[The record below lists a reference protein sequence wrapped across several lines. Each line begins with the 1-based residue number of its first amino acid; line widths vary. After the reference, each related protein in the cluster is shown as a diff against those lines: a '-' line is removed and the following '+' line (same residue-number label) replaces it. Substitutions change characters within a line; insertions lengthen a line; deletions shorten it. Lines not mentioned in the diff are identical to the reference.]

1 MTYKAPKT
9 SRHSGQVVKKLTV
22 YSNDSSN
29 PTTSLTIQV
38 KAGYEAAKFEVNPEK
53 ADFGNVLLGKKE
65 DMKVKLKNTD
75 STTSNLV
82 IIDSPY
88 SDLVKKTKIK
98 KLKLKPG
105 QTTDI
110 QFYLEKIKD
119 IGQFNTTLTLE
130 AEGKPGSRITIPVTG
145 TVVAKLPEPEEK
157 ANN

>member
-29 PTTSLTIQV
+29 PTTSLTIKV

-82 IIDSPY
+82 IIDYRKLSCNKVFNNRP
-88 SDLVKKTKIK
+88 DLRSCGVMININSNLAETHKGSHADSTYYK
-98 KLKLKPG
+98 G
-105 QTTDI
+105 V
-110 QFYLEKIKD
+110 YLVFREQVYGNHASSLNMLFI
-119 IGQFNTTLTLE
+119 
-130 AEGKPGSRITIPVTG
+130 A
-145 TVVAKLPEPEEK
+145 
-157 ANN
+157 

>member
-29 PTTSLTIQV
+29 PTTSLTIRV
-38 KAGYEAAKFEVNPEK
+38 KSGFEAAKFEVDPEE
-53 ADFGNVLLGKKE
+53 ADFGNILLGKNE
-65 DMKVKLKNTD
+65 DMKIQLKNTD
-75 STTSNLV
+75 STISNLV

-88 SDLVKKTKIK
+88 SDIVKKTKIK

-119 IGQFNTTLTLE
+119 LGQFSTTLTIE
-130 AEGKPGSRITIPVTG
+130 AEGKPDSRITIPVSG
-145 TVVAKLPEPEEK
+145 TVVAKLPESKEK